1 MPSNRIKIEI
11 CGASYM
17 ITTDEPEEYVQELSQ
32 KLDQQIRQLMDSSG
46 AMSAYNAMML
56 CCLQYLDQYQKSEQ
70 NLDRIRSQLAE
81 YLEDAARARIE
92 LDEARREVE
101 RLKRELESK

>member
-1 MPSNRIKIEI
+1 MPSNRVKIEI
-11 CGASYM
+11 CGTSYM
-17 ITTDEPEEYVQELSQ
+17 ISTDEQEDYVQGLAQEL
-32 KLDQQIRQLMDSSG
+32 DEMMHQLLEGNG
-46 AMSAYNAMML
+46 AMSAYHAMLL
-56 CCLQYLDQYQKSEQ
+56 CCLQYLDQYRKSEQ

-92 LDEARREVE
+92 LDEARREVD